1 MNPIASSFI
10 NPARVTIDGDK
21 LEARYATVRKLYLAD
36 ERPWVIGYSGGKD
49 STAVLQLVWHALRG
63 LEPDE
68 RSKPVYVIS
77 SDTLVETPA
86 IVEHVEGTLDRINK
100 AAVDQDMPFTAHKV
114 VPEVDDTFW
123 VNLLGR
129 GYPAPYTGF
138 RWCTDRMKI
147 KPATKFIYDK
157 IGKLGEVVVLLG
169 ARVDESISRGERMK
183 PMSEQD
189 KAKLIELEE
198 YKKREDKL
206 SKEEQEK
213 LESLIKK
220 KQRKLKVID
229 EHYTR
234 HRDIVGAWVYT
245 PIRDWQVEDVWTYL
259 LNAPSPWGNR
269 NRDLVTMYRN
279 AQAGE
284 CPLVIDTSTPSC
296 GNSRFGCWT
305 CTVVEKDKAM
315 EAMVDA
321 GEDWMEPMLEFRNLL
336 ASTQDPAKK
345 HEIRDYRRRNG
356 RIQFT
361 KTTRDGAAEER
372 KIAHGPYLL
381 SYRKDL
387 LIKLLEAQQQ
397 ARQRSGDD
405 SIKLITEAELK
416 RIRQI
421 WRLDEG
427 DWEDSV
433 PKIYAE
439 VVGGEIDW
447 LEDDWSG
454 MGAVEKQILEEVAK
468 EHELMPQMLAELF
481 DAEREQHGMSRRS
494 RIYNRIGSVLS
505 KDWRTRDQVV
515 ALPVIQVD
523 ASEDIK
529 TGKE

>member
-1 MNPIASSFI
+1 MNSSASNFI
-10 NPARVTIDGDK
+10 NPANVTIDGDK
-21 LEARYATVRKLYLAD
+21 LAARYATVRQLYLAD

-49 STAVLQLVWHALRG
+49 STAVLQLVWHALR
-63 LEPDE
+63 EIDVDN
-68 RSKPVYVIS
+68 RSKRVYVIS

-86 IVEHVEGTLDRINK
+86 IVDHVDGTLDRINK
-100 AAVDQDMPFTAHKV
+100 AAVEQDMPFSAHKV
-114 VPEVDDTFW
+114 VPKVDDTFW

-147 KPATKFIYDK
+147 QPATAFIYDK
-157 IGKLGEVVVLLG
+157 IGKIGEVVVLLG
-169 ARVDESISRGERMK
+169 ARENESLSRGNRMK
-183 PMSEQD
+183 PMSEEE
-189 KAKLIELEE
+189 KAEMRSLEAKGETSGERYREL
-198 YKKREDKL
+198 KR
-206 SKEEQEK
+206 KEN
-213 LESLIKK
+213 
-220 KQRKLKVID
+220 RKLKIVD

-234 HRDIVGAWVYT
+234 HRDIAGAWVYT
-245 PIRDWQVEDVWTYL
+245 PIKDWGVEDVWTYL

-321 GEDWMEPMLEFRNLL
+321 GEEWMEPMLEFRNLL
-336 ASTQDPAKK
+336 ASTQDPDQK
-345 HEIRDYRRRNG
+345 HKIRDYRRRNG

-372 KIAHGPYLL
+372 KIAHGPYFLW
-381 SYRKDL
+381 YRKDL
-387 LIKLLEAQQQ
+387 LTKLLQAQQK
-397 ARQRSGDD
+397 ARQSSGDE
-405 SIKLITEAELK
+405 SIKLITEPELH

-421 WRLDEG
+421 WRLEEG

-433 PKIYAE
+433 PEIYTQ
-439 VVGGEIDW
+439 VVGDEIDW

-454 MGAVEKQILEEVAK
+454 MGAEEKLILEEVAA
-468 EHELMPQMLAELF
+468 EHELMPQMLTELF
-481 DAEREQHGMSRRS
+481 DAEREQYGMSRRS

-505 KDWRTRDQVV
+505 KDWRKRDEVV

-523 ASEDIK
+523 ASENAK
-529 TGKE
+529 AEKE